1 VWNLQVIW
9 HALLVGALLVG
20 VEKLQYLVLELYRIR
35 TFGGCTHHSLL
46 TELEHWVLSASPL
59 GMPMGP
65 ACYADSAE
73 FTCSA
78 PAGASTGTLDEDEV
92 CSRYMFVCT

>member
-1 VWNLQVIW
+1 
-9 HALLVGALLVG
+9 
-20 VEKLQYLVLELYRIR
+20 
-35 TFGGCTHHSLL
+35 
-46 TELEHWVLSASPL
+46 
-59 GMPMGP
+59 MPMGP